1 MRVPPST
8 GPWLGERVSTR
19 TSRCGVHHTW
29 VEPGSGSGLGV
40 GGGVGV
46 GSGLGSVLGL
56 GLGLGIGLELGR
68 GLGLGLGL
76 EHTVSL
82 VYSWPLSDTL
92 SRTGSRPSRAG
103 EMHSSWLDSSAPSA
117 PTALA
122 ATSTPP
128 KLQRGV
134 AVAPSK

>member
-1 MRVPPST
+1 M
-8 GPWLGERVSTR
+8 
-19 TSRCGVHHTW
+19 
-29 VEPGSGSGLGV
+29 
-40 GGGVGV
+40 
-46 GSGLGSVLGL
+46 LGL
-56 GLGLGIGLELGR
+56 GLGLGIGLELGS

-92 SRTGSRPSRAG
+92 SRTASRASRAG
-103 EMHSSWLDSSAPSA
+103 EMHSSWLESSAPSA